1 MKNFRK
7 SDIEIEK
14 NRHNDH
20 AHKLKILDKNFLD
33 QNTPSFI
40 SEVYQRYYKA
50 LEEIKDNSLVLE
62 LGAGIGTHSRILGR
76 KKCELI
82 ALDISLTS
90 LELNQ
95 SLSVAN
101 SKFVCG
107 DISNIPFSSEKF
119 DYVISCNSLSYG
131 QPDIVDY
138 EVSRVLRKGGTFI
151 ILDSLNMNPIYRI
164 NRYIKYLRGQRSK
177 STLKAI
183 PSCSRIKSHIKL
195 FDSFEVS
202 YFGSFYW
209 LTAPLSKFL
218 PTSYSKSLDRLI
230 NENKFNS
237 FAFKFVLILKG
248 KVSR

>member
-1 MKNFRK
+1 MKKFKK

-20 AHKLKILDKNFLD
+20 AHNYYRKILDNNFSD
-33 QNTPSFI
+33 ENTPSFLT
-40 SEVYQRYYKA
+40 EVYQRYYKA

-76 KKCELI
+76 KSCELI

-95 SLSVAN
+95 SQSVSN
-101 SKFVCG
+101 STFVCG
-107 DISNIPFSSEKF
+107 DMSNIPFSSEKF

-131 QPDIVDY
+131 QPNIVDH
-138 EVSRVLRKGGTFI
+138 EVSRVLKKGGTFI
-151 ILDSLNMNPIYRI
+151 ILDSLNVNPIYRI

-183 PSCSRIKSHIKL
+183 PSFSRINSYIKL
-195 FDSFEVS
+195 FEGFEVS

-209 LTAPLSKFL
+209 LTAPLSKIL
-218 PTSYSKSLDRLI
+218 P
-230 NENKFNS
+230 
-237 FAFKFVLILKG
+237 
-248 KVSR
+248 SRIQKA